1 MGDRCGTT
9 SFFAPPDCW
18 RENYVQLPEEEA
30 RHAAGVLR
38 VETGTEIAVVDGA
51 GGWFRVRVEE
61 VGENRL
67 AGRAIEHREEVGEP
81 PYRLSLEMALL
92 KKRSRLETLLE
103 KAVELGVAS
112 IVPLRSRHVET
123 DRFRS
128 ERARRVMIAALKQ
141 CRRSR
146 LPELSSLRTLEAH
159 LEDPPDGL
167 RLVATQMKEGT
178 EEGTA
183 EDVPP
188 LRRVLPEEVP
198 ERLRILIGP
207 EGGLHEEEVA
217 EARAAGYRPFHLGP
231 RRLRGETAGI
241 AAAAA
246 VSTYYESPER

>member
-1 MGDRCGTT
+1 MSDLCGTT
-9 SFFAPPDCW
+9 SFYAPPDCW
-18 RENYVQLPEEEA
+18 RDGYVQLPEEEA

-38 VETGTEIAVVDGA
+38 VETGAEIAVVDGA

-67 AGRAIEHREEVGEP
+67 AGRVIEHREEKGEP
-81 PYRLSLEMALL
+81 PYRLSLEVALL
-92 KKRSRLETLLE
+92 KKRSRFETLLE

-123 DRFRS
+123 DRIRAD
-128 ERARRVMIAALKQ
+128 RARRVMTAALKQ
-141 CRRSR
+141 CRRTR
-146 LPELSSLRTLEAH
+146 LPELSSLRTLDVH
-159 LEDPPDGL
+159 LEEPPDGL
-167 RLVATQMKEGT
+167 PLVATQP
-178 EEGTA
+178 EEGI
-183 EDVPP
+183 PP

-207 EGGLHEEEVA
+207 EGGLHEEEV
-217 EARAAGYRPFHLGP
+217 ERVRTAGYRPFHLGP

-246 VSTYYESPER
+246 VSAFYESTDR